1 MLSEVSVVG
10 YLLDQKLILLL
21 CQTSVII
28 PYMDTKTQL
37 NNAMKDALRARDKVA
52 KRTLTMVRAAIQQ
65 AEKDRREELDEAA
78 VLAILQ
84 KELKSRQESIAEAKK
99 AGRDDLIADTEA
111 EIVILKIYLPE
122 AMSAEDLESL
132 AAEVIAEVGASVQA
146 DMGKV
151 MKVLIPRV
159 AGRAPG
165 GDISSV
171 VQELLQG

>member
-1 MLSEVSVVG
+1 
-10 YLLDQKLILLL
+10 
-21 CQTSVII
+21 
-28 PYMDTKTQL
+28 
-37 NNAMKDALRARDKVA
+37 MKDALRARDKVA

-165 GDISSV
+165 GDISRV
-171 VQELLQG
+171 VRELLQG

>member
-1 MLSEVSVVG
+1 MS
-10 YLLDQKLILLL
+10 QKLVLFLYE
-21 CQTSVII
+21 TSVII

-111 EIVILKIYLPE
+111 EIVVLKKYLPE
-122 AMSAEDLESL
+122 AMSAEDLQAL

-165 GDISSV
+165 GDISRV
-171 VQELLQG
+171 VRELLQG

>member
-1 MLSEVSVVG
+1 
-10 YLLDQKLILLL
+10 
-21 CQTSVII
+21 
-28 PYMDTKTQL
+28 MDTKTQL

-84 KELKSRQESIAEAKK
+84 KELKSRQETIAEAKK
-99 AGRDDLIADTEA
+99 AGREDLIADTEA
-111 EIVILKIYLPE
+111 EIVVLKIYLPE

-165 GDISSV
+165 GDISRV
-171 VQELLQG
+171 VRELLQG